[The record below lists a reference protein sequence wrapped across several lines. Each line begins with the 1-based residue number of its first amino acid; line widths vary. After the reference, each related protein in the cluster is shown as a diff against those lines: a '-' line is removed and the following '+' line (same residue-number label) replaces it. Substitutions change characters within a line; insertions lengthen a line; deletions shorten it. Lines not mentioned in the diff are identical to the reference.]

1 MGQRNNAIR
10 ISLIIV
16 MTALTAVSTM
26 LIQIPIPLV
35 GYFNLGDVMIFVSA
49 LTFGPIVGGFAGG
62 IGSAIADMI
71 LGYPQFAI
79 PTLIIKGLEGLI
91 AGSITNTKQV
101 YLDVLGVIVAGVEMI
116 VGYFIAEWLF
126 LGYGYLNALAEIPAN
141 IGQIAIGGIIGIPI
155 AILLRRRIP
164 ENLTT

>member
-101 YLDVLGVIVAGVEMI
+101 YLDVLGVIVAGVEII
-116 VGYFIAEWLF
+116 VGYFIVEWLF